1 VPRRIEGYDIANIQ
15 GKQATGAMVVFTGGR
30 KASHEYRLFN
40 IRLKDT
46 PDDYAMLRETLR
58 RRLTRLLTDA
68 QWDREVDVIMVD
80 GGKGQLSSA
89 QQVFDE
95 LATSPDFSAEQREKL
110 EAIKLCSLAKQDE
123 VLYHYSE
130 DGTVCQVKLPHTD
143 EGLRLLVAVRDE
155 SHRYGNQQHQRL
167 RDKAMRLSVLD
178 TVPGLGPQRRSALL
192 VHFGSAKRIREATAE
207 ELAEVQGIGS
217 HMAAHIRR
225 YLDRDEELEEAK
237 AEIKREMKIRRL
249 RPRPNERERE

>member
-1 VPRRIEGYDIANIQ
+1 
-15 GKQATGAMVVFTGGR
+15 
-30 KASHEYRLFN
+30 
-40 IRLKDT
+40 
-46 PDDYAMLRETLR
+46 MLRETLR

-95 LATSPDFSAEQREKL
+95 LTRSPNFSAEQREKL
-110 EAIKLCSLAKQDE
+110 DAIKLCSLAKQEE
-123 VLYHYSE
+123 VLCHYGD
-130 DGTVCQVKLPHTD
+130 DGAVCEVKLPHTD
-143 EGLRLLVAVRDE
+143 VGLRLLVAVRDE
-155 SHRYGNQQHQRL
+155 AHRYGNLQHQRL

-178 TVPGLGPQRRSALL
+178 MVPGLGPQRRSALL
-192 VHFGSAKRIREATAE
+192 VHFGSAKRIREATVE
-207 ELAEVQGIGS
+207 ELAEVPGIGS

-237 AEIKREMKIRRL
+237 AEIKREMRIRRL
-249 RPRPNERERE
+249 RPRPSEQERE